1 MNKQSIITATLAL
14 AIAFTFNACSDGN
27 NGRGNGT
34 PYCVIDDTG
43 ICVAGLTGRQCREEG
58 YQGHEGYFDTEC
70 PLGYDKTTVSSS
82 SSGGSSSSGNG
93 SSSPGGTVSLTVGA
107 TDGATYQ
114 ITGIAEAENGNT
126 ITSIILASTGATIV
140 PVIIYVAP
148 STISKEFSTFLTVNA
163 SSCAIAGASV
173 TVTITATVAFS
184 EGAAATT
191 SKEFTHQ
198 CTGAASD
205 LSKKSVTVG
214 GNGSSV
220 GPFVDLDPE
229 TPVIYTQT
237 GATSY
242 TSQIEKIDL
251 VYAPAFTTGN
261 LTRIYSADGVRKST
275 SDWMSGSTVKTN
287 FNALSE
293 ATCGSGGY
301 CASIMWKLTAAQKAT
316 AASATTWGALQLIIA
331 DYNMEADYDANLARS
346 VQYVDAAVG
355 EAFIVLT
362 TNDNYRIVTVDV
374 VNAKTTITITSMSQT
389 P

>member
-1 MNKQSIITATLAL
+1 MLSLKKFALIGIAGLAAF
-14 AIAFTFNACSDGN
+14 AISCT
-27 NGRGNGT
+27 
-34 PYCVIDDTG
+34 DDT
-43 ICVAGLTGRQCREEG
+43 T
-58 YQGHEGYFDTEC
+58 D
-70 PLGYDKTTVSSS
+70 P
-82 SSGGSSSSGNG
+82 SGD
-93 SSSPGGTVSLTVGA
+93 PGGTVTIGITGA
-107 TDGATYQ
+107 TVSGKADA
-114 ITGIAEAENGNT
+114 NSGNT
-126 ITSIILASTGATIV
+126 ITSINLSGDATFTLATFPLAVEKITYDYSTDFF
-140 PVIIYVAP
+140 P
-148 STISKEFSTFLTVNA
+148 KA
-163 SSCAIAGASV
+163 SLCSGKPAGP
-173 TVTITATVAFS
+173 TTGTITVTVAFS

-198 CTGAASD
+198 CTGNTD
-205 LSKKSVTVG
+205 LSKKSVVVG

-220 GPFVDLDPE
+220 GSFVDLDPE

-242 TSQIEKIDL
+242 TNQIEKIDL
-251 VYAPAFTTGN
+251 VYAPAFTIGN
-261 LTRIYSADGVRKST
+261 LTRIYSADGVRKNT
-275 SDWMSGSTVKTN
+275 SDWISGSTVKTN

-301 CASIMWKLTAAQKAT
+301 CASIMWKLTAAQKT
-316 AASATTWGALQLIIA
+316 TLASATTWGALQPIIA

-362 TNDNYRIVTVDV
+362 TDDNYRIVTVDV